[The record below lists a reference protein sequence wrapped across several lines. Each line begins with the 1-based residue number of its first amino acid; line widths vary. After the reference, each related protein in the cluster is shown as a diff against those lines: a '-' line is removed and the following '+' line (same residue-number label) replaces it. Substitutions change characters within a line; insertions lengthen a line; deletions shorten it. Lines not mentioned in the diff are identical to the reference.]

1 MRTRMWQLAAAAVLA
16 ISGAASA
23 QTGVQVLPQI
33 PVATQAAPAPMP
45 APAGAPAA
53 APATAP
59 AVSPV
64 IVHGQGGCTNCAA
77 PAGNCASCDPFE
89 KCKKS
94 LLSRGVFG
102 GAKIGAGCESPA
114 GCGSFASERTFLFG
128 SCKQFYNPGS
138 DCGKHGGLGG
148 GCGAG
153 GCKNCGL
160 IPPGPGGYGAP
171 ICTYGAYS
179 NR

>member
-53 APATAP
+53 APA
-59 AVSPV
+59 VSPV

-89 KCKKS
+89 KCKRS
-94 LLSRGVFG
+94 LLGGGLLG
-102 GAKIGAGCESPA
+102 GAKIGAGCANPV
-114 GCGSFASERTFLFG
+114 GCGTVASERTFLFG